1 MPAKV
6 WLDYT
11 QEELDRAY
19 DQTAWAGN
27 RSEMVAWY
35 GAMSEKAR
43 AALDFRAGVSY
54 GPGED
59 ETLDV
64 FPAAASG
71 APVHIHVHGGRWS
84 VFTKE
89 DMSFIAPTFVAA
101 GAACVVL
108 DFSCIP
114 KVRIPAMLDQ
124 VKRAIAWVHA
134 NAAQFGGDPQRI
146 HLSGH
151 SSGAHL
157 AGAALLTDWRRE
169 FGLPGDVLK
178 SGLLISG
185 MYDLR
190 PVMLSARSSYV
201 QLSADEVEALSAILR
216 PGRIGAPLT
225 LVYGDKETPE
235 FRRQPRAF
243 AAALGVAGRH
253 AAVIEVPGVN
263 HFEIL
268 QQLGDPDSRLARTA
282 LGLMR

>member
-19 DQTAWAGN
+19 DQTAWAAN

-35 GAMSEKAR
+35 AAESAR
-43 AALDFRAGVSY
+43 ARASLEFRAGVPY

-59 ETLDV
+59 ETLDI
-64 FPAAASG
+64 FPAAACG
-71 APVHIHVHGGRWS
+71 APVHVHVHGGRWS

-89 DMSFIAPTFVAA
+89 DMSFIAPAFVAA

-124 VKRAIAWVHA
+124 VKRAIAWVRA
-134 NAAQFGGDPQRI
+134 NAADFGGDPQRI
-146 HLSGH
+146 HVSGH

-157 AGAALLTDWRRE
+157 AGVALLTDWETE
-169 FGLPGDVLK
+169 FGLPADSVK
-178 SGLLISG
+178 SGLLVSG

-190 PVMLSARSSYV
+190 PVVLSARSSYV
-201 QLSADEVEALSAILR
+201 KLTPGEVDALSVILR
-216 PGRIGAPLT
+216 PGAPGAPVT
-225 LVYGDKETPE
+225 LVCGDRETPE
-235 FRRQPRAF
+235 FRRQPLAYANVLRA
-243 AAALGVAGRH
+243 AGKP
-253 AAVIEVPGVN
+253 VEVVEIPGVN

-268 QQLGDPDSRLARTA
+268 QQLGDAQTRLARIA
-282 LGLMR
+282 LGLMF

>member
-6 WLDYT
+6 YLDYT

-19 DQTAWAGN
+19 DQTAWANN

-35 GAMSEKAR
+35 AAESAKAR
-43 AALDFRAGVSY
+43 AKLEFRRSVRY

-59 ETLDV
+59 ETLDI
-64 FPAAASG
+64 FPAAAAG
-71 APVHIHVHGGRWS
+71 APVHVHVHGGRWS

-114 KVRIPAMLDQ
+114 KVRIPAMVEQ

-134 NAAQFGGDPQRI
+134 NAASFGADAQRV

-157 AGAALLTDWRRE
+157 AGVALLTDWEGE
-169 FGLPGDVLK
+169 FGLPSDTVK

-201 QLSADEVEALSAILR
+201 KLSAGEVDALSAILR
-216 PGRIGAPLT
+216 PEALAAPVT
-225 LVYGDKETPE
+225 LVCGDRETPE
-235 FRRQPRAF
+235 FRRQPREF
-243 AAALGVAGRH
+243 AAVLG
-253 AAVIEVPGVN
+253 AADKSVELVEIEGVN

-268 QQLGDPDSRLARTA
+268 RQFGGAGSRLSRKA
-282 LGLMR
+282 LGLMF

>member
-6 WLDYT
+6 YLDYT

-19 DQTAWAGN
+19 DQTAWANN

-35 GAMSEKAR
+35 AAESAKAR
-43 AALDFRAGVSY
+43 ATLEHRSGVRY

-59 ETLDV
+59 ETLDI
-64 FPAAASG
+64 FPAAGSG

-84 VFTKE
+84 VFTRE
-89 DMSFIAPTFVAA
+89 DMSFIGPALVSA

-134 NAAQFGGDPQRI
+134 NAASFGGDPRRI

-157 AGAALLTDWRRE
+157 AGVALLTDWESE
-169 FGLPGDVLK
+169 FGLPSDTVK

-201 QLSADEVEALSAILR
+201 KLSAVEVDALSVILR
-216 PGRIGAPLT
+216 PQALAAPVT
-225 LVYGDKETPE
+225 LVCGDGETPE
-235 FRRQPRAF
+235 FRRQPKAY
-243 AAALGVAGRH
+243 AGALGAAGKS
-253 AAVIEVPGVN
+253 ATLIEIPGVN

-268 QQLGDPDSRLARTA
+268 QLLGDPQSALSREA
-282 LGLMR
+282 LRLMR